1 MALRLTPQLLAAATG
16 CSLHEADRWA
26 EPLQDAMERF
36 GILSPLD
43 GGIFLGQVAHE
54 SRKFTRVEET
64 LYYTSIDR
72 LRAVWPTTLGRKA
85 NWELKR
91 LLRNPER
98 LANTVYANRYG
109 NGRPETGDGWLYRGR
124 GLIQITFR
132 DNYRACGQALGLDL
146 ENMPELLE
154 IPAHAAASAG
164 WFYGTRV
171 PRELREAGD
180 IEGVTR
186 RINGSTLGLEDRAH
200 VARIAAEVLA

>member
-1 MALRLTPQLLAAATG
+1 MALRLTPQLLAAATN

-26 EPLQDAMERF
+26 QPLQDAMEHWD
-36 GILSPLD
+36 IVSPID

-54 SRKFTRVEET
+54 SQRFTRLVEN
-64 LYYTSIDR
+64 LYYTKVER
-72 LRAVWPTTLGRKA
+72 LLAVWPSTLGRKA

-98 LANTVYANRYG
+98 LANTVYAGRYG

-132 DNYRACGQALGLDL
+132 ANYRDCGEALGLNL
-146 ENMPELLE
+146 EDVPELLE
-154 IPAHAAASAG
+154 LPEHAAASAA
-164 WFYGTRV
+164 WFYSTRV

-180 IEGVTR
+180 VAAVTR
-186 RINGSTLGLEDRAH
+186 KINGSTLGLDDRQH
-200 VARIAAEVLA
+200 IARVAAEVLA